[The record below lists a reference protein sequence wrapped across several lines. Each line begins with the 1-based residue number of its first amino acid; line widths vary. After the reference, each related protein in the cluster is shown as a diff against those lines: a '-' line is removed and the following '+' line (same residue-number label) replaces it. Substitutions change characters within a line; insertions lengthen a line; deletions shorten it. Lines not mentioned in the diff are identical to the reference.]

1 MDLLAQQ
8 ISSTVPYGPIAPAST
23 PVVEE
28 EEEEEPEVEEAVG
41 ATNSG
46 VYVSQSSSFINH
58 QNFSV
63 RDSHKVVTT
72 QHINSITLMLESN
85 EGNEK
90 YTNSNIY
97 YELEVKVHDTNT
109 NNLSIM

>member
-1 MDLLAQQ
+1 M
-8 ISSTVPYGPIAPAST
+8 
-23 PVVEE
+23 VVEP
-28 EEEEEPEVEEAVG
+28 EPVAETAVV

-72 QHINSITLMLESN
+72 QHINSLTLMLESN